1 MNNYSHIVFNHV
13 PKCAGSSLRY
23 MFYEACLNN
32 KSFARY
38 PIYIPLYT
46 HENMCLQE
54 RNDAIDIIHKNSKV
68 FFDHSSAYFF
78 EDTFNLN
85 IDSTY
90 RIINIRNPI
99 HRFISHMY
107 FFDKI
112 SPEQCSYK
120 ILKLKIKE
128 YGSVFIN
135 YLTQSKYKNQKLDL
149 ETRLNIAK
157 EELEKYDFVFVLEK
171 FKDCVEQFNITNP
184 FSLTLEEKHI
194 NESNGKNLKLSKRTL
209 YNIKKLIEPEII
221 LLKDFYPNIDE
232 DINKY

>member
-32 KSFARY
+32 ETFSKH
-38 PIYIPLYT
+38 PMYIPLCT
-46 HENMCLQE
+46 HENICLQE
-54 RNDAIDIIHKNSKV
+54 RADVINIIHKNSKI
-68 FFDHSSAYFF
+68 FFDHSYAHFL

-85 IDSTY
+85 INSTY

-99 HRFISHMY
+99 FRFISHMY

-120 ILKLKIKE
+120 ILKLKTQE
-128 YGSVFIN
+128 YGTVVIN
-135 YLTQSKYKNQKLDL
+135 YLTQSRYKNQGLDI
-149 ETRLNIAK
+149 ETKLNIAK
-157 EELEKYDFVFVLEK
+157 AELEQYNFIFVLEN
-171 FKDCVEQFNITNP
+171 FKDCIQQFNESNP
-184 FSLTLEEKHI
+184 FSLTLQEQRI
-194 NESNGKNLKLSKRTL
+194 NLSDSNNLKISKKVL

-232 DINKY
+232 DINQH